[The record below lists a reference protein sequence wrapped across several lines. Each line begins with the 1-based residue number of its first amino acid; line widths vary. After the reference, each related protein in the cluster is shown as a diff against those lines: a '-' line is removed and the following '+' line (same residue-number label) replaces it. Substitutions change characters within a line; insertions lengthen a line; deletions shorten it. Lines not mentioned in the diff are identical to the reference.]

1 MENSFMDR
9 RSFLASSAGV
19 AVVAVSLANNAQAAE
34 VAALPTVN
42 VIYTKDNAGRWEAKN
57 GSHLPKIEIAGSKVT
72 ITTPHAS
79 SEAHFIVRHT
89 LLLANG
95 TVLGAKTFT
104 AADTPVSEY
113 TLPDGYKG
121 KIFATS
127 FCNQHDLWLSETT
140 I

>member
-1 MENSFMDR
+1 MDR
-9 RSFLASSAGV
+9 RAFLAGSAGA
-19 AVVAVSLANNAQAAE
+19 AVVAVSLAGNAHAADG
-34 VAALPTVN
+34 AALPAVN
-42 VIYTKDNAGRWEAKN
+42 VVYTKDNAGVWEAKK
-57 GSHLPKIEIAGSKVT
+57 GGHLPKFEIAGSKVT
-72 ITTPHAS
+72 VTTPHAS

-95 TVLGAKTFT
+95 TVVGARTFT
-104 AADTPVSEY
+104 AADTPVSQY

-140 I
+140 V